1 MFGENVRWV
10 PIHLFLLFQF
20 LTISNTNLNGI
31 TQKKRPKIWK
41 MLPLEWAG
49 FFSGAIKGKC
59 KFWLW
64 EQVLQR
70 NNDWRYI
77 VACVMLCSSKIGAE
91 TPTVTSSPD
100 PPITFARRARGHF
113 APWLQAGARSAR
125 FDVEKTP
132 GNCFEFGLCHAE
144 KILFVSPRQTLC
156 QCLAGP
162 RRSPEEIWET
172 PSNTGECGR
181 AGEGRA
187 SYVRRPFGQP
197 PQRGCVA
204 SHKFQQKSDRGDH
217 LFRSV
222 VGGQVTAGALSI
234 ALNTF

>member
-1 MFGENVRWV
+1 MKNASARMGWIFQWGDKRKMQILAVGTSLATKQWLTLHSCVCDAMFVENW
-10 PIHLFLLFQF
+10 
-20 LTISNTNLNGI
+20 N
-31 TQKKRPKIWK
+31 
-41 MLPLEWAG
+41 
-49 FFSGAIKGKC
+49 
-59 KFWLW
+59 
-64 EQVLQR
+64 
-70 NNDWRYI
+70 
-77 VACVMLCSSKIGAE
+77 KIGAE

-132 GNCFEFGLCHAE
+132 GKCFEFGLCHAE

-187 SYVRRPFGQP
+187 SYVRRPP
-197 PQRGCVA
+197 VRATSTTWVRGFAQISAKVRPRRP
-204 SHKFQQKSDRGDH
+204 F
-217 LFRSV
+217 
-222 VGGQVTAGALSI
+222 I
-234 ALNTF
+234 